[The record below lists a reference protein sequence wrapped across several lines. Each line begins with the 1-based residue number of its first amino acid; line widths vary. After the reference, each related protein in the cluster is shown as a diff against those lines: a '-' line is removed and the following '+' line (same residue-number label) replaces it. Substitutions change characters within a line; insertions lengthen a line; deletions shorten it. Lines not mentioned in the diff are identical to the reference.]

1 MTGDEQ
7 PILILGPEYAPE
19 PRSRRQWPVATLVI
33 LAVTILVF
41 LLEIAAGG
49 STNPD
54 VLLELGAAY
63 GPYIRRGEYWRLVMP
78 MFLHAGLLHIALN
91 GYALWVLGPLLERIY
106 GDGRYSCLYVGAG
119 IGASIISAW
128 RANSIAVGA
137 SGAIFGVASA
147 MVVVGYQHPEVVP
160 WRWRRLFG
168 WRMIILI
175 LLSLAFGPALELAS
189 SILRLNLP
197 RIDNWAHLG
206 GIATGAVLA
215 LLIAPPRPSDEAE
228 PGAGAPE
235 APTEAMV
242 VAPVA
247 IVILAFGF
255 TARHYRASSEV
266 TRLLAEGARL
276 EALHQND
283 AAVERWQQ
291 AARLSPNDERPHE
304 ALGFWYL
311 EQNRSGEAVE
321 QYQEALRA
329 SPDSD
334 EAQLGL
340 AVAYQQNGERAKAGP
355 LLAEIRKEN
364 PSDADSQ
371 EELADL
377 CAKFKLYADAIQH
390 YQRTIELS
398 PELAVAHNNLAWLYA
413 TAEDPG
419 VRNPSQAL
427 EHAQRAVSL
436 SRSRQPEY
444 LDTLAEAWYVNQNYA
459 EAVKVETQ
467 AIALAPD
474 NDEYKDHM
482 ARYRKAAG
490 V

>member
-7 PILILGPEYAPE
+7 PVLISGPELAPGPG
-19 PRSRRQWPVATLVI
+19 PRRWWPVATLVI
-33 LAVTILVF
+33 LGVTILVF
-41 LLEIAAGG
+41 LLENAAGG

-91 GYALWVLGPLLERIY
+91 SYALWVLGPLLERIY
-106 GDGRYSCLYVGAG
+106 GYGRYTCLYVGAG
-119 IGASIISAW
+119 VGASIVSAW

-137 SGAIFGVASA
+137 SGAIFGIACA

-160 WRWRRLFG
+160 WRWHRLFG
-168 WRMIILI
+168 RRMITVI
-175 LLSLAFGPALELAS
+175 LLSLAFGPALELVS
-189 SILRLNLP
+189 RIFKINLP

-206 GIATGAVLA
+206 GIATGALLA
-215 LLIAPPRPSDEAE
+215 LLIAPPRPWDEAE
-228 PGAGAPE
+228 PGEAAPE
-235 APTEAMV
+235 APSQAMV
-242 VAPVA
+242 VIPIA

-255 TARHYRASSEV
+255 TARLYRVSSTV
-266 TRLLAEGARL
+266 TRLLTEGARF

-283 AAVERWQQ
+283 AAVARWQQ
-291 AARLSPNDERPHE
+291 AAHLAPDDERPHD

-311 EQNRSGEAVE
+311 EQNRSSEAIE
-321 QYQEALRA
+321 QYREALR
-329 SPDSD
+329 SVPDSD

-340 AVAYQQNGERAKAGP
+340 AVAYQQSGDQAKARG
-355 LLAEIRKEN
+355 LLDQVRQEN
-364 PSDADSQ
+364 PSDAESQ
-371 EELADL
+371 EQLADL
-377 CAKFKLYADAIQH
+377 CAKFKLYADAIQR
-390 YQRTIELS
+390 YQRAIVLAPT
-398 PELAVAHNNLAWLYA
+398 LAVAHNNLAWLYA
-413 TAEDPG
+413 TAEDPQC
-419 VRNPSQAL
+419 RNPAQAL

-467 AIALAPD
+467 AMALAPN

-490 V
+490 A

>member
-1 MTGDEQ
+1 VTGDER
-7 PILILGPEYAPE
+7 PVLIVGSEYVPE
-19 PRSRRQWPVATLVI
+19 PRSHRQLPVATLVI
-33 LAVTILVF
+33 LGLTILVF

-54 VLLELGAAY
+54 VLLELGASY

-78 MFLHAGLLHIALN
+78 MFLHAGLLHIFLN

-106 GDGRYSCLYVGAG
+106 GYGRYTCLYIGAG
-119 IGASIISAW
+119 VGASIVSAW
-128 RANSIAVGA
+128 RADSIAVGA

-147 MVVVGYQHPEVVP
+147 MVVVGYRHPEVVP
-160 WRWRRLFG
+160 WRWHRLFG
-168 WRMIILI
+168 RRMIAVILI
-175 LLSLAFGPALELAS
+175 SLAFGPALDFAS
-189 SILRLNLP
+189 RIFKFNLP

-206 GIATGAVLA
+206 GIATGALLA
-215 LLIAPPRPSDEAE
+215 LLIAPPRPGDEAA
-228 PGAGAPE
+228 PGGASSE
-235 APTEAMV
+235 ARSEAMV
-242 VAPVA
+242 VAPIA
-247 IVILAFGF
+247 IVILAFGL
-255 TARHYRASSEV
+255 TARHYRTFSAV
-266 TRLLAEGARL
+266 TRLLNEGAHL
-276 EALHQND
+276 EALHQDD

-291 AARLSPNDERPHE
+291 AERLSPNDERPHD

-311 EQNRSGEAVE
+311 EQNRSSEAVE
-321 QYQEALRA
+321 QYREALRA

-340 AVAYQQNGERAKAGP
+340 AVAYQKSGDQAKSRQ
-355 LLAEIRKEN
+355 LLDGIRKEN
-364 PSDADSQ
+364 ASDADSQ

-377 CAKFKLYADAIQH
+377 CAKFKLYTDAVQH
-390 YQRTIELS
+390 YQRAIQVS
-398 PELAVAHNNLAWLYA
+398 PDLAVAHNNIAWLYA
-413 TAEDPG
+413 TADDPQF
-419 VRNPSQAL
+419 RNPAQAL

-467 AIALAPD
+467 AMALAPN

-482 ARYRKAAG
+482 ARYRKSAG
-490 V
+490 M

>member
-7 PILILGPEYAPE
+7 PVLILGPEYAPSR
-19 PRSRRQWPVATLVI
+19 PRRQLPVATLVI
-33 LAVTILVF
+33 LGVTILVF

-106 GDGRYSCLYVGAG
+106 GYGRYTCLYVGAG
-119 IGASIISAW
+119 AGASIVSAW

-137 SGAIFGVASA
+137 SGAIFGIASA
-147 MVVVGYQHPEVVP
+147 MVVIGYQHPEVVP
-160 WRWRRLFG
+160 WRWHRLFG
-168 WRMIILI
+168 RRMITLI
-175 LLSLAFGPALELAS
+175 LLSLAFGPALDFAS
-189 SILRLNLP
+189 RIFKFDLP

-206 GIATGAVLA
+206 GIATGALLA
-215 LLIAPPRPSDEAE
+215 LLIAPPRSWDEAE
-228 PGAGAPE
+228 PGKAAPE
-235 APTEAMV
+235 APSQAMV
-242 VAPVA
+242 VIPIA
-247 IVILAFGF
+247 IVTLAFGF
-255 TARHYRASSEV
+255 TARLYRVSSTV
-266 TRLLAEGARL
+266 TRLLTEGARF
-276 EALHQND
+276 EALHQDD
-283 AAVERWQQ
+283 AAVARWQ
-291 AARLSPNDERPHE
+291 AATRLSPNDERPYE

-311 EQNRSGEAVE
+311 EQNRSREAVE
-321 QYQEALRA
+321 QYREALRA

-340 AVAYQQNGERAKAGP
+340 AVAYQQSGDQAKARE
-355 LLAEIRKEN
+355 LLDQVRKEN
-364 PSDADSQ
+364 PSDAESQ
-371 EELADL
+371 EQLADL

-390 YQRTIELS
+390 YQRAIQLS
-398 PELAVAHNNLAWLYA
+398 PELAVAHNNLGWLYA
-413 TAEDPG
+413 TAEDPQF
-419 VRNPSQAL
+419 RNPAQAL
-427 EHAQRAVSL
+427 EHAQQAVSL

-467 AIALAPD
+467 ALALAPN

-490 V
+490 M